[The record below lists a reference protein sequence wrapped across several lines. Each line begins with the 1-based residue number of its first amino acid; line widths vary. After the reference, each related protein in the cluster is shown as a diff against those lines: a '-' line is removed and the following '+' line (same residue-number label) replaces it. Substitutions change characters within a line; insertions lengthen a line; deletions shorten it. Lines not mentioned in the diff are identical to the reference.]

1 MKKYLIFLT
10 ISIFLYAVA
19 LPGFSAAPKGED
31 EENLMF
37 AYVCKMLTDP
47 WFINEE
53 NGIRASVEELWIDYM
68 AVDADMDDT
77 ACMKAVDDAIEQ
89 GADALMIV
97 VTQQFLGPAVVEKCR
112 EVDIPVITIDV
123 TIKDNEGN
131 QVPHVGSPSV
141 ESGKMGGHVL
151 AKLAKER
158 SFFAPGNVVK
168 VMQIDMSFRSVM
180 HDRTVGYRA
189 ALMEDLPLKDSDFI
203 VQDNKTGGF
212 EENLTVARAILNTN
226 PDVTHWLV
234 TGINDQ
240 GAIAPLRIFEEQG
253 FPIAN
258 VLACGLGGSK
268 MSFEEFQKPHN
279 SYIVT
284 RLQPFTEGET
294 AVQILFDYITEDTP
308 MPETTLIPGV
318 IITKENYTDFEFAI

>member
-19 LPGFSAAPKGED
+19 LPVFSSAPKGED
-31 EENLMF
+31 EDNLMF

-53 NGIRASVEELWIDYM
+53 NGIRASVEELWIDYV

-77 ACMKAVDDAIEQ
+77 ACMQAVDDVIEQ

-97 VTQQFLGPAVVEKCR
+97 VTQQSLGPAVVEKCR

-131 QVPHVGSPSV
+131 QVSHVGSPTV

-158 SFFAPGNVVK
+158 GFFAPGNVVK

-203 VQDNKTGGF
+203 VQDSKTGGF

-253 FPIAN
+253 FQLAN
-258 VLACGLGGSK
+258 VLACGLGGYK

-284 RLQPFTEGET
+284 RLQPFTGGET

-308 MPETTLIPGV
+308 MPETTLVPGV
-318 IITKENYTDFEFAI
+318 IVTKENYTDFEFAI